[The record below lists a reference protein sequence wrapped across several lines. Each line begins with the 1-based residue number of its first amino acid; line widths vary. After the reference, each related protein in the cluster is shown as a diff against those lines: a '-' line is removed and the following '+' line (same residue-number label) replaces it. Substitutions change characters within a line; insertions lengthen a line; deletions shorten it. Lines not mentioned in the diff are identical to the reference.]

1 MCEDLGLSEDSREFL
16 RSAEGAAKT
25 TAQVEQLVNS
35 LNKYRQTRVYYKM
48 AKSLLR
54 SLESTKIDPDELNEL
69 IGKALS
75 SAQLRKAELATVIN
89 IGRDSNVREILEKVI
104 YSEDT
109 TNCIP
114 TGFKTFDSVNGG
126 FFRGSL
132 ISVAG
137 NTGSG
142 KCSTPDTLVTLSTLV
157 MTMEDGSMAEIE
169 PTELVL
175 VKRSGVLIRLTASEI
190 VEGDDL
196 RPQHSILMTS

>member
-16 RSAEGAAKT
+16 RSADGVAKS
-25 TAQVEQLVNS
+25 TAQVDQLLNG

-48 AKSLLR
+48 AKALLR
-54 SLESTKIDPDELNEL
+54 NLELPKIDPDALNEL

-114 TGFKTFDSVNGG
+114 SGFKTFDSVNGG

-132 ISVAG
+132 VSIAG

-142 KCSTPDTLVTLSTLV
+142 KCSRPDTLVTLSTLV
-157 MTMEDGSMAEIE
+157 LTLEDGSCMEFEPEDKLTVTREGATVEIQALDLL
-169 PTELVL
+169 P
-175 VKRSGVLIRLTASEI
+175 
-190 VEGDDL
+190 GDDL
-196 RPQHSILMTS
+196 VNHSLADE